1 MNCEAFVASIRED
14 VVVVTIRGEVVVVIM
29 RGEVV
34 VSVAI
39 DVVISVY
46 SNVVNP
52 KGFSVAVKSVVDES
66 LVIIALLRCTCFVW
80 LGVWEIHIAFT
91 LYSDN
96 KTPRTDNIL
105 LTPDPMQK
113 MLDLLTCIGYMVMS
127 MITVAIQALA
137 VYLFL
142 KPWSKKK
149 TQDHLL

>member
-1 MNCEAFVASIRED
+1 MLTIAVGATGLLFVNHPRQGTTEYLEEDLHYLFAYVFAFT
-14 VVVVTIRGEVVVVIM
+14 VTVLILEW
-29 RGEVV
+29 
-34 VSVAI
+34 A
-39 DVVISVY
+39 
-46 SNVVNP
+46 
-52 KGFSVAVKSVVDES
+52 VVDES

-127 MITVAIQALA
+127 MVIVASQSLA

-142 KPWSKKK
+142 KLLTKKK
-149 TQDHLL
+149 TQHNL